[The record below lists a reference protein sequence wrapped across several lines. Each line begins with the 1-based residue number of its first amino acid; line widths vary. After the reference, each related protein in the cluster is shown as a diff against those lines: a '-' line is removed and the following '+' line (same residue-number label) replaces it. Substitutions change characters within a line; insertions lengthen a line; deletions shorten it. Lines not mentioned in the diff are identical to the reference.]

1 VITQVC
7 LVLLLFGNLAAD
19 YCLLADMGTVAARDL
34 FPAGAAPAWLTA
46 GQGRV
51 VMVLS
56 LLIIFPLSC
65 LRRMRQVGDVCG
77 RERWQQQRQQLQRIA
92 AAGSCPRT
100 CSPFSVEPRAL

>member
-34 FPAGAAPAWLTA
+34 FPAGAAPGWLTA

-51 VMVLS
+51 VMLLS

-65 LRRMRQVGDVCG
+65 LRRMRQVRGICN
-77 RERWQQQRQQLQRIA
+77 REQREQQQQQKQQQ
-92 AAGSCPRT
+92 
-100 CSPFSVEPRAL
+100 